1 MVSIDLIILANFI
14 IIHKTLLNI
23 NHTESAVLATKEN
36 SDKNLPSGPA
46 KLTEVLFFPEVS
58 QVDWCLAIPP
68 FPPWII

>member
-36 SDKNLPSGPA
+36 SDKNLPSRPV
-46 KLTEVLFFPEVS
+46 KLAEVLFLS
-58 QVDWCLAIPP
+58 
-68 FPPWII
+68 